1 MGSPTILSRLPTRAA
16 PLPWLSLLMSPVSVV
31 LWLILIL
38 AGLAV
43 WVSTMKG
50 SKQTWPAAGVGQLT
64 VAPPPIVLDAAFV
77 PHQLFVAVTAPPGFV
92 VNRLL
97 PARAGAVLPAI
108 RLKLITKK
116 LPLALL
122 STITPPPWPA
132 AVFPVMVTL
141 ESVVVSPEGNPADIP
156 RL

>member
-1 MGSPTILSRLPTRAA
+1 
-16 PLPWLSLLMSPVSVV
+16 
-31 LWLILIL
+31 
-38 AGLAV
+38 
-43 WVSTMKG
+43 
-50 SKQTWPAAGVGQLT
+50 
-64 VAPPPIVLDAAFV
+64 
-77 PHQLFVAVTAPPGFV
+77 LFVAVTAPPGFV

-156 RL
+156 RLLHNPAPSPVGVPVTALLLITVP